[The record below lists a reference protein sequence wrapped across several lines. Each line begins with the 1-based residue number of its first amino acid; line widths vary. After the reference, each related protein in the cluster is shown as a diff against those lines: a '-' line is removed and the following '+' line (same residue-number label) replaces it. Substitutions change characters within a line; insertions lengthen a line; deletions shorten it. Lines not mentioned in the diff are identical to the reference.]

1 MIINVPLLEH
11 GPDPEPLLGAGLT
24 LDVVVVPVLARR
36 DALLGAVVLNTL
48 HCLQLEI
55 SANSGLK
62 SEINLYTVHTQCSPP
77 NPILTCADMT

>member
-48 HCLQLEI
+48 HRLQLEI
-55 SANSGLK
+55 GAYSGLK
-62 SEINLYTVHTQCSPP
+62 STICTLYINNVP

>member
-48 HCLQLEI
+48 HRLQLEI
-55 SANSGLK
+55 GAYSGLK
-62 SEINLYTVHTQCSPP
+62 STINVYINNVPLNVSSPV
-77 NPILTCADMT
+77 LT

>member
-48 HCLQLEI
+48 HRLQLEI
-55 SANSGLK
+55 RAYPGLK
-62 SEINLYTVHTQCSPP
+62 SAINLYTHNVPHPTLSSPV
-77 NPILTCADMT
+77 LT